1 MIWAG
6 LLQSI
11 MCMLQMYQKY
21 HVHTHIYK
29 HNYTKSYL
37 LFLLR
42 HCYRAVI
49 NYPSMM
55 SFCSPSPRIV
65 QPSTTL
71 LAVLCW
77 CAWGQEWK
85 SKTIIVSH
93 LKNDHQTL
101 MISTFSISWT
111 LIATGDPYGY
121 VAINLYAYTKHTLSA
136 SWHRAAIRLALNES
150 WTHWLIWCSCSVTG

>member
-21 HVHTHIYK
+21 HIHTQLHK
-29 HNYTKSYL
+29 VLSAFPPLPL
-37 LFLLR
+37 LPGSNQLSQHDVILLTLP
-42 HCYRAVI
+42 H
-49 NYPSMM
+49 
-55 SFCSPSPRIV
+55 IV

-71 LAVLCW
+71 LAVLCC

-101 MISTFSISWT
+101 MITTFSFSWT

-121 VAINLYAYTKHTLSA
+121 VAINLYVYIKHNLSA
-136 SWHRAAIRLALNES
+136 SWHGAVIWLALNES
-150 WTHWLIWCSCSVTG
+150 WTHWLIWCLCSVTG